1 MGTNAQLALCGKA
14 PPIYFTLTSSMS
26 DRVAAL
32 LKGERMGSK
41 KLKKFEIVKGMSI
54 LQARRKKTMALLWYE
69 DDTVKP

>member
-1 MGTNAQLALCGKA
+1 
-14 PPIYFTLTSSMS
+14 MS